1 MIFLTAA
8 GRKWT
13 SVGQCGKRVTDLPPI
28 EQMIENSFS
37 IRFEKFAT
45 RFVFNNSR
53 GEGGGRDE
61 LVAFPLF
68 TTRVSFLNKEFRAR
82 LEFDSVRCKCDRYCL
97 RFR

>member
-1 MIFLTAA
+1 MDKCWPVWETCHRFTTDRADDRKFLFDPI
-8 GRKWT
+8 RK
-13 SVGQCGKRVTDLPPI
+13 VCNAICFQQQRG
-28 EQMIENSFS
+28 
-37 IRFEKFAT
+37 
-45 RFVFNNSR
+45 